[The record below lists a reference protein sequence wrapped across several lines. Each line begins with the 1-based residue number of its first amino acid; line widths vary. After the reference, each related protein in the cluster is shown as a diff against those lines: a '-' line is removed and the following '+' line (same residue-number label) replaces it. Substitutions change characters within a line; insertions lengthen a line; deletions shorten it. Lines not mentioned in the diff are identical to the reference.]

1 MATETP
7 FRVAFWVL
15 LGLLALIR
23 VVFAVRV
30 RRSGE
35 RLMPD
40 EAAIRREGT
49 PLFALRILSFLL
61 LLGLLA
67 AYLANPLWMRSMQVP
82 LPGWLRWAGFALAL
96 LSLALLAWTEGALG
110 AQWSAQLQMR
120 NQHRLI
126 TSGPYAHVR
135 HPLYTSIL
143 GLGLGLALLTVH
155 VLLVVF
161 AILAPVGVMVR
172 APKEEQM
179 LLERFGEAYRTYMQA
194 TGRYLP
200 R

>member
-96 LSLALLAWTEGALG
+96 LSLALLAWPEAALG

-120 NQHRLI
+120 NKHRLI

-143 GLGLGLALLTVH
+143 GLGLRLALLTAH
-155 VLLVVF
+155 VLFVVF
-161 AILAPVGVMVR
+161 AILAPVGVMLR

-194 TGRYLP
+194 TGKYLP